1 MRLSDPQLERSF
13 LQLALD
19 MPEALDAGVSPEHMS
34 ESINRA
40 THAAMI
46 AVRMGGHPVDTVTVG
61 HEMQRRGCTL
71 EAIASQWP
79 ALRAAPVVSKATAV
93 KVLRD
98 LHEQRTLH
106 EQAMLGASLAV
117 DAKVDEARDVL
128 ARAAFGATSAL
139 EVFSIREAVESA
151 FVQFAHIASA
161 QRDQTAYLRLG
172 LCPTLDG
179 LVTVGPGD
187 TVIIAAETNTG
198 KSSIVFSSI
207 ASLESR
213 GIASGL
219 VSIEDPKEDWGA
231 KALGHFGD
239 LNTTPFWAGTQSE
252 NDWKTATRAVEKIT
266 ARPQLARMAV
276 AKSGTLEEVCQ
287 AMSVLVRVHGARI
300 LFVDYIQAIQHAM
313 KGATRKQEVDTVY
326 RRMQATA
333 RMLGVP
339 LALTS
344 QLSRGEDDNREP
356 TVKRLKESGDLENGA
371 QVILLVWV
379 DKRDAESQGWA
390 SAPVRM
396 KVAKLKRAPERPR
409 VMFNRGP
416 GGVLHEVEWREPVS
430 STGMFT

>member
-19 MPEALDAGVSPEHMS
+19 MPEALDAGVSPDHMS

-61 HEMQRRGCTL
+61 HEMQRRGCTV

-79 ALRAAPVVSKATAV
+79 ALRAAPVVSKQTAI

-139 EVFSIREAVESA
+139 EVFSIRQAVESA
-151 FVQFAHIASA
+151 FVEFERVVNA
-161 QRDQTAYLRLG
+161 QQTSYLRLG
-172 LCPTLDG
+172 LCETLDN
-179 LVTVGPGD
+179 LLTVGPGD

-198 KSSIVFSSI
+198 KSSLVFSSV
-207 ASLESR
+207 ASLETR
-213 GIASGL
+213 GIPSGL

-231 KALGHFGD
+231 KALGHFGEM
-239 LNTTPFWAGTQSE
+239 NTTAFWAGKVSQSE
-252 NDWKTATRAVEKIT
+252 WLQATNAVNQIT
-266 ARPQLARMAV
+266 SRPQHARMAV

-326 RRMQATA
+326 RRLQATA
-333 RMLGVP
+333 RLLGVP
-339 LALTS
+339 LVLTS

-379 DKRDAESQGWA
+379 DKRDAESKGWA

-409 VMFNRGP
+409 VMFTRGP

-430 STGMFT
+430 SAGMFT